1 MIVEALERVL
11 KDQGSSTAIRQIEAG
26 DHSGNLWTTIEQGGF
41 LDLLLPENLG
51 GAALTLPE
59 LFPILECLGRH
70 GVALPIA
77 QSIVARAL
85 IGGQAPVPA
94 GLVTIGNRLQPTVS
108 GDRICV
114 RTPYG
119 SVADYVLTHDGT
131 AMLLM
136 PSAMAQRTSVGDPR
150 TSTATLTWRNMAPAL
165 SLAGEEQTLVAF
177 TAAMSAALLS
187 GAMQRTFD
195 MALDYC
201 NTRVQ
206 FGKSIGKFQALQQQ
220 LSVMA
225 EHVLAGAIAAECAFR
240 GPSPTPDPLAS
251 AIAKSRTSEAAS
263 LIAATAHAVHGAIGM
278 TDEYDLGLLT
288 RRLHDWRMSYGAE
301 DYWNQI
307 IGQRILKSG
316 ESLVDQVC
324 HI

>member
-1 MIVEALERVL
+1 MILEALERVL
-11 KDQGSSTAIRQIEAG
+11 GDQGDSAVIRKIEAG
-26 DHSGNLWTTIEQGGF
+26 GPADALWTTIEQGGF
-41 LDLLLPENLG
+41 LDVLLPEDLG
-51 GAALTLPE
+51 GAALALPE

-70 GVALPIA
+70 GVAVPIA

-94 GLVTIGNRLQPTVS
+94 GMTTIANRLQRTAN
-108 GDRICV
+108 GDLVCV
-114 RTPYG
+114 RTPFG
-119 SVADYVLTHDGT
+119 SVADHVLTHDGT
-131 AMLLM
+131 ALLLM
-136 PSAMAQRTSVGDPR
+136 PCATAQRTSVGDPR
-150 TSTATLTWRNMAPAL
+150 NSTATLSWRNVTPVL
-165 SLAGEEQTLVAF
+165 SLAGNEQTLIAF
-177 TAAMSAALLS
+177 TAAMTAALLS

-225 EHVLAGAIAAECAFR
+225 EHVLAGAIAAEGAFR
-240 GPSPTPDPLAS
+240 CEGPAPDPLAS

-301 DYWNQI
+301 DHWNQI
-307 IGQRILKSG
+307 IGQQILNCDAT
-316 ESLVDQVC
+316 LVDQVC

>member
-1 MIVEALERVL
+1 MILEALERVL
-11 KDQGSSTAIRQIEAG
+11 DDQGNSAAIRQFEADG
-26 DHSGNLWTTIEQGGF
+26 DAGALWTTIEQGGF
-41 LDLLLPENLG
+41 LDVMLPEDLG
-51 GAALTLPE
+51 GAALALPE

-70 GVALPIA
+70 GVVLPIA
-77 QSIVARAL
+77 QSIVARVM

-94 GLVTIGNRLQPTVS
+94 GMITIANRMQRIANGDLV
-108 GDRICV
+108 CV
-114 RTPYG
+114 RTPFG
-119 SVADYVLTHDGT
+119 SAADYVLTHDGT

-136 PSAMAQRTSVGDPR
+136 PCATAQRTNVGDPR
-150 TSTATLTWRNMAPAL
+150 NSTATLSWRNVAPVL
-165 SLAGEEQTLVAF
+165 RLAGSEQTLNAF
-177 TAAMSAALLS
+177 AAAMTAALLS

-240 GPSPTPDPLAS
+240 CEGPTPDPLAS

-301 DYWNQI
+301 DHWNQI
-307 IGQRILKSG
+307 IGQQILKG
-316 ESLVDQVC
+316 DGTLVDQVC
-324 HI
+324 QI

>member
-1 MIVEALERVL
+1 MILEALERVL
-11 KDQGSSTAIRQIEAG
+11 GDQGSSTAVRQIETG
-26 DHSGNLWTTIEQGGF
+26 QHTGSLWTTIEQGGF

-94 GLVTIGNRLQPTVS
+94 GMMTVGNRLQHTAS
-108 GDRICV
+108 GDQICV

-131 AMLLM
+131 SMLLM
-136 PSAMAQRTSVGDPR
+136 PCATAQRTSFGDPR
-150 TSTATLTWRNMAPAL
+150 NSTATLSWPNMAPVL
-165 SLAGEEQTLVAF
+165 SLTGSEQTLTAF

-240 GPSPTPDPLAS
+240 CEGSAPDPLAS

-301 DYWNQI
+301 DHWNQI
-307 IGQRILKSG
+307 IGQQILKSDAT
-316 ESLVDQVC
+316 LVDQVC

>member
-1 MIVEALERVL
+1 MILEALERVL
-11 KDQGSSTAIRQIEAG
+11 EDQGSSTAVRQIETG
-26 DHSGNLWTTIEQGGF
+26 QHTGSLWTTIEQGGF

-94 GLVTIGNRLQPTVS
+94 GMMTVGNRLQLTAS
-108 GDRICV
+108 GDQICV

-131 AMLLM
+131 LMLLM
-136 PSAMAQRTSVGDPR
+136 PCATAQRTSVGDPR
-150 TSTATLTWRNMAPAL
+150 NSTATLSWRNVAPAL
-165 SLAGEEQTLVAF
+165 SLAGDEQTLVAF

-240 GPSPTPDPLAS
+240 CEGSAPDPLAS
-251 AIAKSRTSEAAS
+251 AIAKSRTSEAAC
-263 LIAATAHAVHGAIGM
+263 LTAATAHAVHGAIGM

-301 DYWNQI
+301 DHWNEI
-307 IGQRILKSG
+307 IGQQILKSG
-316 ESLVDQVC
+316 ATLVDQVC
-324 HI
+324 HV

>member
-1 MIVEALERVL
+1 MILEALERVL
-11 KDQGSSTAIRQIEAG
+11 DDQGNSAAIRQFEADG
-26 DHSGNLWTTIEQGGF
+26 DAGALWTTIEQGGF
-41 LDLLLPENLG
+41 LDVMLPEDLG
-51 GAALTLPE
+51 GAALALPE

-70 GVALPIA
+70 GVVLPIA
-77 QSIVARAL
+77 QSIVARVL

-94 GLVTIGNRLQPTVS
+94 GMITIANRLQRTAN
-108 GDRICV
+108 GDLVCV
-114 RTPYG
+114 RTPFG
-119 SVADYVLTHDGT
+119 SAADYVLTHDGT

-136 PSAMAQRTSVGDPR
+136 PCATAQRTNVGDPR
-150 TSTATLTWRNMAPAL
+150 NSTATLSWRNVAPVL
-165 SLAGEEQTLVAF
+165 RLAGSEQTLNAF
-177 TAAMSAALLS
+177 AAAMTAALLS

-240 GPSPTPDPLAS
+240 CEGSAPDPLAS

-263 LIAATAHAVHGAIGM
+263 LTAATAHAVHGAIGM

-301 DYWNQI
+301 DHWNQI
-307 IGQRILKSG
+307 IGQQILKG
-316 ESLVDQVC
+316 DASLVDQVC
-324 HI
+324 HV

>member
-1 MIVEALERVL
+1 MILESLERVL
-11 KDQGSSTAIRQIEAG
+11 EDQGSSAAVRQIEAG
-26 DHSGNLWTTIEQGGF
+26 GAVGTLWHTIEQAGF
-41 LDLLLPENLG
+41 LDLLLSEEAG
-51 GAALTLPE
+51 GAALQLPE

-85 IGGQAPVPA
+85 FGGQAPVPV
-94 GLVTIGNRLQPTVS
+94 GLVTLANRLQLTAS
-108 GDRICV
+108 GEHVCV

-119 SVADYVLTHDGT
+119 LLADYVLSHDGES
-131 AMLLM
+131 MVLM
-136 PSAMAQRTSVGDPR
+136 SCSAAKRTSVGDPR
-150 TSTATLTWRNMAPAL
+150 NSTATLSWRNVAPVL
-165 SLAGEEQTLVAF
+165 RLRGSEQSLTAF
-177 TAAMSAALLS
+177 TTAMAAALLS
-187 GAMQRTFD
+187 GAMQRVFD
-195 MALDYC
+195 MALAYC

-240 GPSPTPDPLAS
+240 SNGLAPDPLAG

-263 LIAATAHAVHGAIGM
+263 LVAATAHAVHGAIGM

-301 DYWNQI
+301 DHWNQI
-307 IGQRILKSG
+307 IGKQILTNSG
-316 ESLVDQVC
+316 TLVDQVC
-324 HI
+324 ET

>member
-1 MIVEALERVL
+1 MILEALERVL
-11 KDQGSSTAIRQIEAG
+11 DDQGNSAAIRQFEADG
-26 DHSGNLWTTIEQGGF
+26 DAGALWTTIEQGGF
-41 LDLLLPENLG
+41 LDVMLPEDLG
-51 GAALTLPE
+51 GAALALPE

-70 GVALPIA
+70 GVILPIA

-94 GLVTIGNRLQPTVS
+94 GMITIANRMQRIDNGDLV
-108 GDRICV
+108 CV
-114 RTPYG
+114 RTPFG
-119 SVADYVLTHDGT
+119 SAADYVLTHDGT
-131 AMLLM
+131 SMLLM
-136 PSAMAQRTSVGDPR
+136 PCATAQRTCVGDPR
-150 TSTATLTWRNMAPAL
+150 NATATLSWRNMAPVL
-165 SLAGEEQTLVAF
+165 RLTGSEQTLIAF
-177 TAAMSAALLS
+177 AAAMTAALLS

-240 GPSPTPDPLAS
+240 CEGPAPDLLAS

-301 DYWNQI
+301 DHWNQI
-307 IGQRILKSG
+307 IGQQILKG
-316 ESLVDQVC
+316 DATLVDQVC

>member
-1 MIVEALERVL
+1 M
-11 KDQGSSTAIRQIEAG
+11 T
-26 DHSGNLWTTIEQGGF
+26 
-41 LDLLLPENLG
+41 
-51 GAALTLPE
+51 
-59 LFPILECLGRH
+59 
-70 GVALPIA
+70 
-77 QSIVARAL
+77 
-85 IGGQAPVPA
+85 
-94 GLVTIGNRLQPTVS
+94 
-108 GDRICV
+108 
-114 RTPYG
+114 
-119 SVADYVLTHDGT
+119 
-131 AMLLM
+131 
-136 PSAMAQRTSVGDPR
+136 
-150 TSTATLTWRNMAPAL
+150 
-165 SLAGEEQTLVAF
+165 
-177 TAAMSAALLS
+177 AALLS

-240 GPSPTPDPLAS
+240 CEGPTPDPLAS

-301 DYWNQI
+301 DHWNQI
-307 IGQRILKSG
+307 IGQQILKG
-316 ESLVDQVC
+316 DGTLVDQVC

>member
-1 MIVEALERVL
+1 MILEALERVL
-11 KDQGSSTAIRQIEAG
+11 GDQGSNTAIRQIEAREHTG
-26 DHSGNLWTTIEQGGF
+26 ALWTTIEQGGF

-70 GVALPIA
+70 GAALPIA

-94 GLVTIGNRLQPTVS
+94 GMITIAHPLQRTAS
-108 GDRICV
+108 GDQICV

-131 AMLLM
+131 SMLLM
-136 PSAMAQRTSVGDPR
+136 PCATAQRTSFGDPR
-150 TSTATLTWRNMAPAL
+150 NSTATLSWPNMAPVL
-165 SLAGEEQTLVAF
+165 SLTGSEQTLTAF

-240 GPSPTPDPLAS
+240 CEGSAPDPLAS

-301 DYWNQI
+301 DHWNQI
-307 IGQRILKSG
+307 IGQQILKSDAT
-316 ESLVDQVC
+316 LVDQVC

>member
-1 MIVEALERVL
+1 MILEALERVL
-11 KDQGSSTAIRQIEAG
+11 ADQSDSAAVRQIEAG
-26 DHSGNLWTTIEQGGF
+26 DTSGTLWETIEQGGF
-41 LDLLLPENLG
+41 LDLLLSEDAG
-51 GAALTLPE
+51 GAGLGLPD

-70 GVALPIA
+70 GVALPVA

-85 IGGQAPVPA
+85 FGGQAPVPA
-94 GLVTIGNRLQPTVS
+94 GRVTLAHRLQQTAS
-108 GDRICV
+108 GDQVCA

-119 SVADYVLTHDGT
+119 LLADYVLSHDGES
-131 AMLLM
+131 MVLM
-136 PSAMAQRTSVGDPR
+136 SCDAAERTSVGDSR
-150 TSTATLTWRNMAPAL
+150 NSTATLTWRNVAPVL
-165 SLAGEEQTLVAF
+165 RLTGSEQTLTAF
-177 TAAMSAALLS
+177 TTAMASALLS

-240 GPSPTPDPLAS
+240 CEGPTPDPLAS

-278 TDEYDLGLLT
+278 TAEYDLGLLT
-288 RRLHDWRMSYGAE
+288 RRLHDWRLSYGAE
-301 DYWNQI
+301 DHWNQI
-307 IGQRILKSG
+307 IGQQILKG
-316 ESLVDQVC
+316 DATLVDQVC

>member
-1 MIVEALERVL
+1 MILEALERVL
-11 KDQGSSTAIRQIEAG
+11 DDHCSSAAVRRIEAG
-26 DHSGNLWTTIEQGGF
+26 DLSGPLWDTIEQAGF
-41 LDLLLPENLG
+41 LDVMKAEDLG
-51 GAALTLPE
+51 GAGLSLPE

-70 GVALPIA
+70 CVALPIA

-85 IGGQAPVPA
+85 MGAQATVPPSM
-94 GLVTIGNRLQPTVS
+94 VTIANRLQRRTT
-108 GDRICV
+108 GDLVCV

-119 SVADYVLTHDGT
+119 LLADYVLTHDGD
-131 AMLLM
+131 ALLLM
-136 PSAMAQRTSVGDPR
+136 STAGAERACVGDPR
-150 TSTATLTWRNMAPAL
+150 AASATLTWRNVAPVL
-165 SLAGEEQTLVAF
+165 RVVRDEQDMTAF
-177 TAAMSAALLS
+177 TAAMAAALLS
-187 GAMQRTFD
+187 GAMQQTFD
-195 MALDYC
+195 MALAYC

-240 GPSPTPDPLAS
+240 SEGQTPSPLAG

-263 LIAATAHAVHGAIGM
+263 LVAATAHAVHGAIGM

-288 RRLHDWRMSYGAE
+288 RRLHEWRMSYGAE
-301 DYWNQI
+301 EHWNQI
-307 IGQRILKSG
+307 IGHHILNCDG
-316 ESLVDQVC
+316 TLVDQVR

>member
-1 MIVEALERVL
+1 MILESLERVL
-11 KDQGSSTAIRQIEAG
+11 EDQGSSAAVRQIEAG
-26 DHSGNLWTTIEQGGF
+26 GAVGTLWHTIEQAGF
-41 LDLLLPENLG
+41 LDLLLSEEAG
-51 GAALTLPE
+51 GAALQLPE

-85 IGGQAPVPA
+85 FGGQAPVPV
-94 GLVTIGNRLQPTVS
+94 GLVTLANRLQQTAGGEHV
-108 GDRICV
+108 CV

-119 SVADYVLTHDGT
+119 LLADYVLSHDGES
-131 AMLLM
+131 MVLM
-136 PSAMAQRTSVGDPR
+136 SCSAAKRTSVGDPR
-150 TSTATLTWRNMAPAL
+150 NSTATLSWRNVAPVL
-165 SLAGEEQTLVAF
+165 RLRGSEQSLTAF
-177 TAAMSAALLS
+177 TTAMAAAVLS
-187 GAMQRTFD
+187 GAMQRVFD
-195 MALDYC
+195 MALAYC

-240 GPSPTPDPLAS
+240 SNGLAPDPLAG

-263 LIAATAHAVHGAIGM
+263 LVAATAHAVHGAIGM

-301 DYWNQI
+301 DHWNQI
-307 IGQRILKSG
+307 IGKQILTSSG
-316 ESLVDQVC
+316 TLVDQVC
-324 HI
+324 ET

>member
-1 MIVEALERVL
+1 MILEALERVL
-11 KDQGSSTAIRQIEAG
+11 DDQGNSAAIRQFEADG
-26 DHSGNLWTTIEQGGF
+26 DAGALWTTIEQGGF
-41 LDLLLPENLG
+41 LDVMLPEDLG
-51 GAALTLPE
+51 GAALALPE
-59 LFPILECLGRH
+59 LVPILECLGRH
-70 GVALPIA
+70 GVILPIA

-94 GLVTIGNRLQPTVS
+94 GMITIANRMQRIANGDLV
-108 GDRICV
+108 CV
-114 RTPYG
+114 RTPFG
-119 SVADYVLTHDGT
+119 SAADYVLTHDGT

-136 PSAMAQRTSVGDPR
+136 PCATAQRTCVGDPR
-150 TSTATLTWRNMAPAL
+150 NSTATLSWRNVAPVL
-165 SLAGEEQTLVAF
+165 RLAGSEQTLNAF
-177 TAAMSAALLS
+177 AAAMTAALLS

-240 GPSPTPDPLAS
+240 CEGPTPDPLAS

-301 DYWNQI
+301 DHWNQI
-307 IGQRILKSG
+307 IGQQILKG
-316 ESLVDQVC
+316 DGTLVDQVC

>member
-1 MIVEALERVL
+1 MILEALERVL
-11 KDQGSSTAIRQIEAG
+11 EDQGSSTAVRQIETG
-26 DHSGNLWTTIEQGGF
+26 QHTGSLWTTIEQGGF

-94 GLVTIGNRLQPTVS
+94 GMMTVGNRLQRTAS
-108 GDRICV
+108 GDQICV

-131 AMLLM
+131 LMLLM
-136 PSAMAQRTSVGDPR
+136 PCATAQRTSVGDPR
-150 TSTATLTWRNMAPAL
+150 NSTATLSWRNVAPAL
-165 SLAGEEQTLVAF
+165 SLAGDEQTLVAF

-240 GPSPTPDPLAS
+240 CEGSAPDPLAS

-263 LIAATAHAVHGAIGM
+263 LTAATAHAVHGAIGM

-301 DYWNQI
+301 DHWNEI
-307 IGQRILKSG
+307 IGQQILKSG
-316 ESLVDQVC
+316 ATLVDQVC
-324 HI
+324 HV

>member
-1 MIVEALERVL
+1 MILEALERVL
-11 KDQGSSTAIRQIEAG
+11 DDHCNSAAVRRIEAG
-26 DHSGNLWTTIEQGGF
+26 DRAGPLWDTIEQGGF
-41 LDLLLPENLG
+41 LDILQSEELG
-51 GAALTLPE
+51 GAALPLPD

-70 GVALPIA
+70 CVPLPIA

-85 IGGQAPVPA
+85 VGAQATLPP
-94 GLVTIGNRLQPTVS
+94 GLVTIANRLQHTAN
-108 GDRICV
+108 GDLFCV

-119 SVADYVLTHDGT
+119 LLADYVLTHDGE

-136 PSAMAQRTSVGDPR
+136 PCAGAERTCVGDPR
-150 TSTATLTWRNMAPAL
+150 NATATLTWRNVAPVMRFAGDEKDL
-165 SLAGEEQTLVAF
+165 SAF
-177 TAAMSAALLS
+177 TAAMAAAMLS
-187 GAMQRTFD
+187 GAMQQTFD
-195 MALDYC
+195 MALAYC

-240 GPSPTPDPLAS
+240 SKGLAPSALAG
-251 AIAKSRTSEAAS
+251 AMAKSRTSEAAS
-263 LIAATAHAVHGAIGM
+263 LVAATAHAVHGAIGM

-307 IGQRILKSG
+307 IGQQILSG
-316 ESLVDQVC
+316 SGTLVDQVRD
-324 HI
+324 I